1 MLVPALALN
10 NQWLSRRSAGRFRS
24 LPQPAG
30 AAPTPTPD
38 AAAQGVHRRD
48 ERGPGLKEDRRHRG
62 SGRGSPAGR
71 PGAAPEAAA
80 AVEKDQKHVIMAYAA
95 VDHRGRCDVL
105 VAAPAGAVRI
115 SSRPT
120 RRGDEGRQ
128 VTSSHLIFIPGMIM
142 IGMFLGFILG
152 NRAAKNQF
160 DLQRRREDEREAAR
174 AARAAKRAEKT
185 D

>member
-1 MLVPALALN
+1 
-10 NQWLSRRSAGRFRS
+10 
-24 LPQPAG
+24 
-30 AAPTPTPD
+30 
-38 AAAQGVHRRD
+38 
-48 ERGPGLKEDRRHRG
+48 
-62 SGRGSPAGR
+62 
-71 PGAAPEAAA
+71 
-80 AVEKDQKHVIMAYAA
+80 
-95 VDHRGRCDVL
+95 
-105 VAAPAGAVRI
+105 
-115 SSRPT
+115 
-120 RRGDEGRQ
+120 